1 MEGGRVAKRNGGEV
15 VRRGGGWR
23 VAKRNG
29 GEVVRRGGE
38 GRGEGGGGVEGC

>member
-1 MEGGRVAKRNGGEV
+1 ME
-15 VRRGGGWR
+15 GWR

-38 GRGEGGGGVEGC
+38 GGRGGGGLLRGIE